1 MVKIINIVINAPV
14 NAPVLSPF
22 TISQDDVTL
31 RNLTIIGTGGDNS
44 GVVIWNA
51 ANNTTL
57 DNLDISNFTH
67 GIEIQAVASPNG
79 LSITNNYIHENV
91 NSGIYFQGSVGEIS
105 GEITG
110 NIITQNN
117 TGISFTLDGDD
128 YSDLLIYGNYIGTD
142 EDGTNGLGNGTGIS
156 LTWAHNSESEDDVFN
171 IGVPNEEPNVIS
183 GNDTAI
189 NVLNSA
195 TNLATVNI
203 QNNLIGL
210 APNGDIAIEDS
221 GTGIQFSDDQLNLLI
236 GGDFGEEGN
245 YISGNMSNS
254 ISIFSAND
262 VTISGNGIGVADDN
276 ITAVRNAGGVS
287 INMVSD
293 SITIL
298 NNVIAGTYDP
308 YAEGADEEVFD
319 DALRILGGADTENVI
334 IQGNFFGIG
343 LDGKTDIGGG
353 RGVNILSA
361 DYLVFGGVNYFN
373 EMDEDISDEE
383 FTENAFDILG
393 QGNIVS
399 NFVYHE
405 GESRS
410 ALNIGDWGGTLK
422 EIYIW

>member
-1 MVKIINIVINAPV
+1 VKIINIVINAPV
-14 NAPVLSPF
+14 NAPVLGPF

-31 RNLTIIGTGGDNS
+31 RNLTIIGTGGNNS

-276 ITAVRNAGGVS
+276 ITAVRNAGGYRL
-287 INMVSD
+287 IW
-293 SITIL
+293 
-298 NNVIAGTYDP
+298 
-308 YAEGADEEVFD
+308 F
-319 DALRILGGADTENVI
+319 
-334 IQGNFFGIG
+334 Q
-343 LDGKTDIGGG
+343 
-353 RGVNILSA
+353 ILSR
-361 DYLVFGGVNYFN
+361 F
-373 EMDEDISDEE
+373 
-383 FTENAFDILG
+383 
-393 QGNIVS
+393 
-399 NFVYHE
+399 
-405 GESRS
+405 
-410 ALNIGDWGGTLK
+410 
-422 EIYIW
+422 